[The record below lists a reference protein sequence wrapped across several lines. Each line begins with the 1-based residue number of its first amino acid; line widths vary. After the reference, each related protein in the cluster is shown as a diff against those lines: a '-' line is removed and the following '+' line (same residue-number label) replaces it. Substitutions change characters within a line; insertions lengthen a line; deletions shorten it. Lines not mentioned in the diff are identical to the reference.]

1 MSWLTRNG
9 VVLALIFGV
18 TAYALAEEVTITT
31 YYPSPRGMYNELRTS
46 GNVYI
51 GDLGAPTARLQVIQ
65 PDPSTAP
72 ALRVN
77 DQVGDTSPFIIE
89 ADGDVGIGTA
99 TPGAGARLH
108 VLGQDDVASL
118 VLFMP
123 GIDTAALGTPNIQV
137 GIGIAT
143 PGAGARLHVLGQN
156 DVASTVLFMPGI
168 DTAALGTPDL
178 RVGIGAV
185 PALGSRLHLQGQN
198 DAPSTVLFM
207 PGIDTAALGT
217 PNIQVG
223 IGTATPGA
231 GARLHVL
238 GQDDVASTVL
248 FMPGADTAALGTP
261 AIQVGIGTTSPAAS
275 SILELTSTTRGF
287 LPPRM
292 TTANRSAIASPAT
305 GVLIYNTTTNQ
316 YQFYNGTTWTALS
329 SGGSV
334 VQTTCSWVSTVP
346 GSTGCTTL
354 CPAGTTVV
362 GGGISSTSFAFTSRP
377 VTPLPGSSG
386 WQCNTA
392 GPSSD
397 GTCYARCL

>member
-118 VLFMP
+118 
-123 GIDTAALGTPNIQV
+123 
-137 GIGIAT
+137 
-143 PGAGARLHVLGQN
+143 
-156 DVASTVLFMPGI
+156 VLFMPGI